1 MGGVVDPECSFFQ
14 DEDADFLLMEGLLE
28 FPLGSERRI
37 GAAHLGRSQTLSGS
51 ARRLAPA
58 LSSPAIRV
66 RHRPSVGRGAEQIS
80 GSAKI
85 KNKKREENCGRGF
98 FFV

>member
-1 MGGVVDPECSFFQ
+1 MVDPECSFFQ
-14 DEDADFLLMEGLLE
+14 DEEADFLLMEGLLE

-58 LSSPAIRV
+58 LSSPAICAR
-66 RHRPSVGRGAEQIS
+66 RRPSVDRCAKQIS
-80 GSAKI
+80 ESTKI
-85 KNKKREENCGRGF
+85 KKRGRMWERF
-98 FFV
+98 IFCLFVVL